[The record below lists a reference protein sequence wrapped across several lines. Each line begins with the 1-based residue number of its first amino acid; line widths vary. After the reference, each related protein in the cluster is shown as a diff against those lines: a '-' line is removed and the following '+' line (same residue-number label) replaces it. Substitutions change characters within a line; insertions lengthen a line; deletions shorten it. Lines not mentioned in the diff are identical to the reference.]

1 MSQKLRAVRAMAS
14 LVARHERMRATVCGV
29 IAAALV
35 GVGHSA
41 DARITQLQ
49 ITSRTV
55 AFGGMSFG
63 AVGQYETI
71 VGRATGEVDPSDSLN
86 AIITDIQLA
95 PKNARGMVE
104 YSMDVVITKPVDMS
118 KGNGTILHDVPN
130 RGAIRSPEMNIGG
143 DANNLGD
150 GFLELQGF
158 TLVDNGWEGDINTG
172 LQITLP
178 VARNPDGSDITGR
191 VRSEYILTSPA
202 STQDLTRQPTYQAVS
217 TDNSGATLTRRVHQN
232 DPKETIPNNQ
242 WAFAD
247 CATTPFPGVPSTAKI
262 CLSGGFDTNH
272 IYALLYTAKNPTVM
286 GLGFAATRDLV
297 SFLRYGSAGVT
308 NPLAGGVQN
317 AITYGSSQSGRN
329 VRTFIQ
335 LGFNQDEARRIV
347 FEGAIPH
354 KASNRGAFNIRF
366 AQPTRLSGTQHT
378 EAQYPGA
385 ESPST
390 WAPSTDPLSGITA
403 GVLDR
408 CRATNSCPKIIHT
421 NTDTEYS
428 QAMMSLNTT
437 DLFGKKDVVIPPEVR
452 IYELSGTMHGG
463 GDPTQLPG
471 VVPSTPVNCQLP
483 SNPNAFIPA
492 QRALLIALRQWI
504 VNGTEPPPSMISRLS
519 AGSLTGTSQIQ
530 YPYVPATSF
539 SLTQVTNVKHVL
551 DRGPLFNV
559 ADASGVM
566 SEPPIVRGTYY
577 TLLPQIDADGNPI
590 DGLRDI
596 FVQVPLGT
604 YTGWNVRK
612 AGFSE
617 GDSCD
622 LTGGYIP
629 FFATRAQRLAAGD
642 PRLSLEERYPTHA
655 DYVAKVTA
663 AANSLV
669 AQRVLL
675 PQDAA
680 LAISQANAAAV
691 PPVGSMAPVPK
702 AACGPSDHTES
713 GLQGQTTSLERSSG
727 DSQRAYD
734 CNLRLVGQFQG
745 EGAFSQDGP
754 SYFGHCAYMA
764 TENRAQQAHPGIVV
778 IDVSDPKNPQ
788 PTAYLAET
796 NAGLNPH
803 ENNKVN
809 AARGLLG
816 LAQSNG
822 PNFAVY
828 DLNADCAHP
837 KLASTFNVPNS
848 MGHMGGWAEDGKTYY
863 IGQQFR
869 GVGGIMPI
877 IDVTDPYNAKW
888 LLNWTFNGDGR
899 PHDLSTN
906 ASGTRMYAGQPGNFG
921 APITDSSFGPDGLV
935 ILDMSDVQARR
946 PNPQIRIISRLFWD
960 DQGQVEQMLPFFSK
974 GRSYLISTDESGGQ
988 AGVGGLPAA
997 CARGASAYGYSNVI
1011 DITDEANPF
1020 IASKIMLEVHDR
1032 KNCTQ
1037 FINEPP
1043 EVGGGILDYSTERC
1057 AVDRTTDPTLAACGS
1072 RGTGTRVYDI
1082 RDPLH
1087 PAEIAYWKGPAP
1099 RTAFLPGSGSWSPGV
1114 DRTVEKQAGFARFVK
1129 VPAANGNGFELNL
1142 WIVGDANGFQVLRF
1156 SDEFLQTS
1164 LGKAIN
1170 AEALQND

>member
-1 MSQKLRAVRAMAS
+1 MSELLKLSRSEGRRRVFAALCS
-14 LVARHERMRATVCGV
+14 V
-29 IAAALV
+29 IAIVAIEV
-35 GVGHSA
+35 GQSA
-41 DARITQLQ
+41 ESRITQFQ
-49 ITSRTV
+49 TTSRAV

-71 VGRATGEVDPSDSLN
+71 VGRATGEVDPNDSLN

-95 PKNARGMVE
+95 PRNVRGMVE

-178 VARNPDGSDITGR
+178 VAVNPDGTAITGR
-191 VRSEYILTSPA
+191 VRSEYILTSA
-202 STQDLTRQPTYQAVS
+202 TSTQDLTRQPTYEAVS

-242 WAFAD
+242 WAFAN
-247 CATTPFPGVPSTAKI
+247 CATTPFPGVPSTTRV
-262 CLSGGFDTNH
+262 CLNGGFDTNH
-272 IYALLYTAKNPTVM
+272 IYELIYTAKNPMVM

-308 NPLAGGVQN
+308 NPIGGGVQN
-317 AITYGSSQSGRN
+317 AITYGSSQSGRY

-408 CRATNSCPKIIHT
+408 CRATNSCPKIFHT

-471 VVPSTPVNCQLP
+471 FVPSTPVNCQLP
-483 SNPNAFIPA
+483 TNPNAFIPA

-504 VNGTEPPPSMISRLS
+504 VNGTEPPPSMISKLS
-519 AGSLTGTSQIQ
+519 NGSLSGASQIQ

-551 DRGPLFNV
+551 DRGPQYSIK
-559 ADASGVM
+559 DASGIM
-566 SEPPIVRGTYY
+566 AEPPVVRGTYY

-629 FFATRAQRLAAGD
+629 FFRTRAQRLAAAD
-642 PRLSLEERYPTHA
+642 PRLSWEERYATHA

-675 PQDAA
+675 PQDAT
-680 LAISQANAAAV
+680 LAISQANSAAV
-691 PPVGSMAPVPK
+691 P
-702 AACGPSDHTES
+702 
-713 GLQGQTTSLERSSG
+713 
-727 DSQRAYD
+727 
-734 CNLRLVGQFQG
+734 
-745 EGAFSQDGP
+745 
-754 SYFGHCAYMA
+754 
-764 TENRAQQAHPGIVV
+764 
-778 IDVSDPKNPQ
+778 
-788 PTAYLAET
+788 
-796 NAGLNPH
+796 
-803 ENNKVN
+803 
-809 AARGLLG
+809 
-816 LAQSNG
+816 
-822 PNFAVY
+822 
-828 DLNADCAHP
+828 
-837 KLASTFNVPNS
+837 
-848 MGHMGGWAEDGKTYY
+848 
-863 IGQQFR
+863 
-869 GVGGIMPI
+869 
-877 IDVTDPYNAKW
+877 
-888 LLNWTFNGDGR
+888 
-899 PHDLSTN
+899 
-906 ASGTRMYAGQPGNFG
+906 
-921 APITDSSFGPDGLV
+921 
-935 ILDMSDVQARR
+935 
-946 PNPQIRIISRLFWD
+946 
-960 DQGQVEQMLPFFSK
+960 
-974 GRSYLISTDESGGQ
+974 
-988 AGVGGLPAA
+988 
-997 CARGASAYGYSNVI
+997 
-1011 DITDEANPF
+1011 
-1020 IASKIMLEVHDR
+1020 
-1032 KNCTQ
+1032 
-1037 FINEPP
+1037 
-1043 EVGGGILDYSTERC
+1043 
-1057 AVDRTTDPTLAACGS
+1057 
-1072 RGTGTRVYDI
+1072 
-1082 RDPLH
+1082 
-1087 PAEIAYWKGPAP
+1087 
-1099 RTAFLPGSGSWSPGV
+1099 
-1114 DRTVEKQAGFARFVK
+1114 
-1129 VPAANGNGFELNL
+1129 
-1142 WIVGDANGFQVLRF
+1142 
-1156 SDEFLQTS
+1156 
-1164 LGKAIN
+1164 
-1170 AEALQND
+1170 